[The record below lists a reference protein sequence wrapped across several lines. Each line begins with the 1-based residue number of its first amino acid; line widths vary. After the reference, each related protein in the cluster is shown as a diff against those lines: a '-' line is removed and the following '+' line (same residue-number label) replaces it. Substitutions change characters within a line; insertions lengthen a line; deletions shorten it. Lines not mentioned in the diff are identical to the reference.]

1 MRVTKCSFLFYP
13 PVRRKMSIYWSA
25 TSNSAHR
32 SMKTLADLLVDFIEE
47 KYNTKKVD
55 RYLTEMRL
63 DLGTKTRSIYHFR
76 RRTRKFVQN
85 TKI

>member
-1 MRVTKCSFLFYP
+1 MRVTKFSFLFYL
-13 PVRRKMSIYWSA
+13 PVHRKMSTCWSA

-55 RYLTEMRL
+55 RYWTEMRL
-63 DLGTKTRSIYHFR
+63 DIGTKTRSIYHFH
-76 RRTRKFVQN
+76 RRTGKFDV
-85 TKI
+85 

>member
-13 PVRRKMSIYWSA
+13 PVRRKMSIFSSA

-32 SMKTLADLLVDFIEE
+32 SLMKTLADLLVDFIEE

-55 RYLTEMRL
+55 RYWTEMRL
-63 DLGTKTRSIYHFR
+63 DIGTKTRSIYHFH
-76 RRTRKFVQN
+76 RRTGKFDV
-85 TKI
+85 